1 MDIHKVKAN
10 IKVGQVASVALNTL
24 ESYPTNPRRGDVE
37 AIAQSLKAHGQ
48 YRPIVVQYGT
58 NFILAGNHTYKA
70 AKKLGWKK
78 IKITYVEVDEESAR
92 KIVLADNRLTDLATY
107 NEPLLKSLLTTL
119 PELDGTGFTQAEVEI
134 LDRLMTG
141 KDKDPVGGSK
151 SLPSDPEVKISAWKF
166 TVEGSVYKAWREQL
180 YEEFPTKQK
189 ALREIKSR
197 LGLPERK
204 PVEPEPSGERSDVT
218 ASDIETVEI
227 NEIKI
232 HPLNPREGDIGSIIE
247 SLTHMGQYRPIV
259 VNKATKHILSGN
271 HTYQGAVQLGW
282 EKIAVHWVD
291 VDDVEE
297 IKILIVDN
305 RTSDLATYD
314 PQELNKLLTS
324 TGLRGTGFSSE
335 EVAEILAGGK
345 SKPGHIPVGR
355 TTIKVGDH
363 NMRVHSEDLNQWANT
378 INGWKDIAELLF
390 IPVEACEVE
399 EN

>member
-1 MDIHKVKAN
+1 MKAN

-24 ESYPTNPRRGDVE
+24 ESYPTNPRRGDIE

-78 IKITYVEVDEESAR
+78 IKITYIEVDEESAR
-92 KIVLADNRLTDLATY
+92 RIVLADNRLTDLATY

-119 PELDGTGFTQAEVEI
+119 PELDGTGFTQAEVET
-134 LDRLMTG
+134 LDRLING
-141 KDKDPVGGSK
+141 QDKDPVGGSK
-151 SLPSDPEVKISAWKF
+151 ALPSDPEVKVSAWRF
-166 TVEGSVYKAWREQL
+166 TVESTVYKAWREQL

-204 PVEPEPSGERSDVT
+204 PVEPEPSGERSEVS
-218 ASDIETVEI
+218 AEDIETVPI
-227 NEIKI
+227 NEIKV
-232 HPLNPREGDIGSIIE
+232 HPLNPREGDIGAIIE

-271 HTYQGAVQLGW
+271 HTYQGALQLGW

-291 VDDVEE
+291 VDDIEE

-314 PQELNKLLTS
+314 PQELNKLLMS

-355 TTIKVGDH
+355 TTIRVGDH
-363 NMRVHSEDLNQWANT
+363 NMRVHSEDLNEWANT
-378 INGWKDIAELLF
+378 INGWRDIAELLF

>member
-1 MDIHKVKAN
+1 MKAN
-10 IKVGQVASVALNTL
+10 IKVGQVDSVALNTL
-24 ESYPTNPRRGDVE
+24 ESYPTNPRRGDIE

-107 NEPLLKSLLTTL
+107 NEPLLKSLLNTL
-119 PELDGTGFTQAEVEI
+119 PELEGTGFTQAEVEI
-134 LDRLMTG
+134 LDRLMNG

-166 TVEGSVYKAWREQL
+166 TVEMEAYKAWKEQL
-180 YEEFPTKQK
+180 YVDAPTKQK
-189 ALREIKSR
+189 AIKEIKSR

-218 ASDIETVEI
+218 ASDIETVQI

-282 EKIAVHWVD
+282 EKIAVHWID

-355 TTIKVGDH
+355 TTIRVGEH
-363 NMRVHSEDLNQWANT
+363 SMRVHTEDLNSWANK

-390 IPVEACEVE
+390 IPVESCTIE

>member
-1 MDIHKVKAN
+1 MKAK

-24 ESYPTNPRRGDVE
+24 ESYPTNPRRGDIE

-78 IKITYVEVDEESAR
+78 IKITYVDVDEESAR

-107 NEPLLKSLLTTL
+107 NEPLLKSLLTAL
-119 PELDGTGFTQAEVEI
+119 PELEGTGFTQSEVDT
-134 LDRLMTG
+134 LDRLMNG
-141 KDKDPVGGSK
+141 QDKDPVSGSK
-151 SLPSDPEVKISAWKF
+151 PLPSDPEVKISAWKF
-166 TVEGSVYKAWREQL
+166 TVELEAYKAWKEQI
-180 YEEFPTKQK
+180 YAEAPTKQK
-189 ALREIKSR
+189 AIREIKTR

-204 PVEPEPSGERSDVT
+204 PVEPEPNGERSEVT
-218 ASDIETVEI
+218 AEDIETVGI
-227 NEIKI
+227 NEVKI

-335 EVAEILAGGK
+335 EVAEILSGGK

-355 TTIKVGDH
+355 TTIRVGDH
-363 NMRVHSEDLNQWANT
+363 NMRVHSEDLNEWANT

-390 IPVEACEVE
+390 IPVEACTTE
-399 EN
+399 EQ

>member
-107 NEPLLKSLLTTL
+107 NEPLLKSLLTAL
-119 PELDGTGFTQAEVEI
+119 PELEGTGFTQSEVET
-134 LDRLMTG
+134 LDRLMNG
-141 KDKDPVGGSK
+141 KDKDNVGDSK
-151 SLPSDPEVKISAWKF
+151 SLPSDPEVKVSAWKF
-166 TVEGSVYKAWREQL
+166 TVEMEAYKAWKEQL
-180 YEEFPTKQK
+180 YVDAPTKQK
-189 ALREIKSR
+189 AIKEIKTR

-204 PVEPEPSGERSDVT
+204 PVEPEPSGERSNVEAT
-218 ASDIETVEI
+218 DIETVLI
-227 NEIKI
+227 NEIKV

-291 VDDVEE
+291 VDEVEE

-314 PQELNKLLTS
+314 PQELNKLLMS

-355 TTIKVGDH
+355 TTIRVGEH
-363 NMRVHSEDLNQWANT
+363 NMRVHTEDLNEWANT

-390 IPVEACEVE
+390 IPLEACEVE

>member
-1 MDIHKVKAN
+1 MKAK
-10 IKVGQVASVALNTL
+10 IKVGQVASVPLSSL
-24 ESYPTNPRRGDVE
+24 EAYPTNPRRGDIE

-48 YRPIVVQYGT
+48 YRPIVVQYGS

-78 IKITYVEVDEESAR
+78 IKITYVDVDEESAR
-92 KIVLADNRLTDLATY
+92 KIVLADNRLTDLAGY
-107 NEPLLKSLLTTL
+107 NEPLLKSLLTAL
-119 PELDGTGFTQAEVEI
+119 PELEGTGFTQSEVET
-134 LDRLMTG
+134 LDRLISG
-141 KDKDPVGGSK
+141 KDKDNITDSK
-151 SLPSDPEVKISAWKF
+151 PLPSDPEVKISAWKF
-166 TVEGSVYKAWREQL
+166 TVEMEAYKAWKEQL
-180 YEEFPTKQK
+180 YAEAPTKQK
-189 ALREIKSR
+189 AIKAIKER
-197 LGLPERK
+197 LGFPERK
-204 PVEPEPSGERSDVT
+204 PVEPDTQPERSE
-218 ASDIETVEI
+218 SSPEDIETVTI
-227 NEIKI
+227 NEIKV
-232 HPLNPREGDIGSIIE
+232 HPLNPREGDIGTIIQ
-247 SLTHMGQYRPIV
+247 SLEVMGQYRPIV
-259 VNKATKHILSGN
+259 VNKRTKHILSGN

-335 EVAEILAGGK
+335 EVAEILSGGK

-355 TTIKVGDH
+355 TTIRVGDH
-363 NMRVHSEDLNQWANT
+363 NMRVHSEDLNEWANT

-390 IPVEACEVE
+390 IPVEACTTE
-399 EN
+399 EQ

>member
-1 MDIHKVKAN
+1 MKAK
-10 IKVGQVASVALNTL
+10 IKVGQVASVPLSSL
-24 ESYPTNPRRGDVE
+24 EAYPTNPRRGDIE

-48 YRPIVVQYGT
+48 YRPIVVQYGS

-92 KIVLADNRLTDLATY
+92 KIVLADNRLTDLASY
-107 NEPLLKSLLTTL
+107 NEPLLKSLLNAL
-119 PELDGTGFTQAEVEI
+119 PELDGTGFTQSEVET
-134 LDRLMTG
+134 LDRLMNG
-141 KDKDPVGGSK
+141 KDKDNISDSK

-166 TVEGSVYKAWREQL
+166 TVEMEAYKAWKEQL
-180 YEEFPTKQK
+180 YAEAPTKQK
-189 ALREIKSR
+189 AIKTIKDR
-197 LGLPERK
+197 LGFPERK
-204 PVEPEPSGERSDVT
+204 PVEPDTQPERSE
-218 ASDIETVEI
+218 SSPEDIETVGI
-227 NEIKI
+227 NEIKV
-232 HPLNPREGDIGSIIE
+232 HPLNPREGDIGSIIA
-247 SLTHMGQYRPIV
+247 SLEVMGQYRPIV
-259 VNKATKHILSGN
+259 VNKRTQHILSGN

-324 TGLRGTGFSSE
+324 TGLRGTGFSPE
-335 EVAEILAGGK
+335 EVAEILGGGK

-355 TTIKVGDH
+355 TTIRVGEH
-363 NMRVHSEDLNQWANT
+363 SMRVHTEDLNEWANS
-378 INGWKDIAELLF
+378 IYGWKDIAELLF
-390 IPVEACEVE
+390 IPLESCTTEVE
-399 EN
+399 

>member
-1 MDIHKVKAN
+1 MKAK

-24 ESYPTNPRRGDVE
+24 ESYPTNPRRGDIE

-107 NEPLLKSLLTTL
+107 NEPLLKSLLTAL
-119 PELDGTGFTQAEVEI
+119 PELEGTGFTQSEVDT
-134 LDRLMTG
+134 LDRLMNG
-141 KDKDPVGGSK
+141 QDKDPVSGSK
-151 SLPSDPEVKISAWKF
+151 PLPSDPEVKISAWKF
-166 TVEGSVYKAWREQL
+166 TVELEAYKAWKEQI
-180 YEEFPTKQK
+180 YAEAPTKQK
-189 ALREIKSR
+189 AIREIKTR

-204 PVEPEPSGERSDVT
+204 PVEPEPNGERSEVT
-218 ASDIETVEI
+218 AEDIETVGI
-227 NEIKI
+227 NEIKV
-232 HPLNPREGDIGSIIE
+232 HPLNPREGDVGSITE

-335 EVAEILAGGK
+335 EVAEILSGGK

-355 TTIKVGDH
+355 TTIRVGDH
-363 NMRVHSEDLNQWANT
+363 NMRVHSEDLNEWANT
-378 INGWKDIAELLF
+378 INGWKDIAELLW
-390 IPVEACEVE
+390 IPLEACTTE
-399 EN
+399 EE

>member
-1 MDIHKVKAN
+1 MKAN

-24 ESYPTNPRRGDVE
+24 ESYPTNPRRGDIE

-78 IKITYVEVDEESAR
+78 IKITYIEVDEESAR
-92 KIVLADNRLTDLATY
+92 RIVLADNRLTDLATY

-119 PELDGTGFTQAEVEI
+119 PELDGTGFTQAEVET
-134 LDRLMTG
+134 LDRLMNG
-141 KDKDPVGGSK
+141 QDKDPVGGSK
-151 SLPSDPEVKISAWKF
+151 PLPSDPEVKVSAWRF
-166 TVEGSVYKAWREQL
+166 TVESTVYKAWREQL

-204 PVEPEPSGERSDVT
+204 PVEPEPSGERSEVSAT
-218 ASDIETVEI
+218 DIETVPI
-227 NEIKI
+227 NEIRV
-232 HPLNPREGDIGSIIE
+232 HPLNPREGDIGAIIE

-271 HTYQGAVQLGW
+271 HTYQGALQLGW
-282 EKIAVHWVD
+282 EKIAVHWVN

-314 PQELNKLLTS
+314 PQELNKLLMS

-355 TTIKVGDH
+355 TTIRVGDH
-363 NMRVHSEDLNQWANT
+363 NMRVHSEDLNEWANT
-378 INGWKDIAELLF
+378 INGWRDIAELLF

-399 EN
+399 EIE

>member
-1 MDIHKVKAN
+1 MKAK
-10 IKVGQVASVALNTL
+10 IKVGQVASVSLSSL
-24 ESYPTNPRRGDVE
+24 ESYPTNPRRGDIE

-48 YRPIVVQYGT
+48 YRPIVVQYGS

-78 IKITYVEVDEESAR
+78 IKVTYIEVDEESAR

-107 NEPLLKSLLTTL
+107 NEPLLKSLLTAL
-119 PELDGTGFTQAEVEI
+119 PELEGTGFTQSEVET

-141 KDKDPVGGSK
+141 KDKDPVSDSK
-151 SLPSDPEVKISAWKF
+151 PLPNDPEVKVSAWKF
-166 TVEGSVYKAWREQL
+166 TVELEAYKAWKEQL
-180 YEEFPTKQK
+180 YVDAPTKQK
-189 ALREIKSR
+189 AIKEIKSR

-204 PVEPEPSGERSDVT
+204 PVEPEPTGERSEV
-218 ASDIETVEI
+218 AAEDIETVAI
-227 NEIKI
+227 NEIKV

-324 TGLRGTGFSSE
+324 TGLRGTGFSAE

-355 TTIKVGDH
+355 TTIRVGEH
-363 NMRVHSEDLNQWANT
+363 SMRVHTEDLNEWANS
-378 INGWKDIAELLF
+378 IYGWKDVAELLF
-390 IPVEACEVE
+390 IPLEACTTEVE
-399 EN
+399 

>member
-1 MDIHKVKAN
+1 MKAN
-10 IKVGQVASVALNTL
+10 IKVGQVASVALSSL
-24 ESYPTNPRRGDVE
+24 EAYPTNPRRGDIE

-48 YRPIVVQYGT
+48 YRPIVVQYGS

-78 IKITYVEVDEESAR
+78 IKITYVEVDEETAR

-107 NEPLLKSLLTTL
+107 NEPLLKSLLTAL
-119 PELDGTGFTQAEVEI
+119 PELEGTGFTQAEVET
-134 LDRLMTG
+134 LDRLMNG

-166 TVEGSVYKAWREQL
+166 TVESTVYKAWREQL

-189 ALREIKSR
+189 ALKEIKSR

-204 PVEPEPSGERSDVT
+204 PVEPEPSGERSEVT

-247 SLTHMGQYRPIV
+247 SLTYMGQYRPIV
-259 VNKATKHILSGN
+259 VNKTTKHILSGN

-355 TTIKVGDH
+355 TTIRVGEH
-363 NMRVHSEDLNQWANT
+363 NMRVHTEDLNEWANT

-390 IPVEACEVE
+390 IPIEACEVE